1 MSTCRAIIKAVFQL
15 DMKEH
20 DFASLWLEDANFA
33 LQRGN
38 KESARIMFDV
48 AVDIFPKDSRLW
60 EGYIGLESRLE
71 ERLKYR
77 KVLERAAA
85 VEGETAQPFLL
96 RLSKE
101 LVRSGETE
109 KAIELLKNSLDKQPN
124 SEVLCLAYAEILKQL
139 KQADKC
145 RVLLAKARD
154 TIITPNIWRY
164 YIKFER
170 DLGDIKKALEVSKE
184 ATTRFPYNVDI
195 ACDLSTV
202 YEEMNQFD
210 KARENYISLT
220 KNSKT
225 QKQSRPWIQYIL
237 FESRVSGPQKV
248 ATAKQGSYYLRGV
261 QEVHQ
266 RGPRNVVHSD
276 QA

>member
-1 MSTCRAIIKAVFQL
+1 
-15 DMKEH
+15 MKEH
-20 DFASLWLEDANFA
+20 DFASLWIEDANLA
-33 LQRGN
+33 LHRGN

-48 AVDIFPKDSRLW
+48 AVELHPLDQRLW

-71 ERLKYR
+71 ERVKYR

-101 LVRSGETE
+101 LVRAGEIA
-109 KAIELLKNSLDKQPN
+109 KAVELLKTSMEKQPK

-139 KQADKC
+139 KHGDEC
-145 RVLLAKARD
+145 RKLLLNARK
-154 TIITPNIWRY
+154 TIDSVTVWRY
-164 YIKFER
+164 HIKLER
-170 DLGDIKKALEVSKE
+170 DLGNINKALEVSKE
-184 ATTRFPYNVDI
+184 ASARFPYNVDV

-210 KARENYISLT
+210 KARENYLSLT
-220 KNSKT
+220 KIPKC
-225 QKQSRPWIQYIL
+225 QKQSRPWIQYVL
-237 FESRVSGPQKV
+237 FENRVAGPQKV
-248 ATAKQGSYYLRGV
+248 GDTNLGKNNIRSV

-266 RGPRNVVHSD
+266 RRP
-276 QA
+276 